1 MPVYSSISSQPSGE
15 SYTVF
20 ARGYGKHS
28 SPESLA
34 KLDRQMPQPA
44 ARTKDHQLFVL
55 LQGQIVIKPS
65 QRGSSIDKQS
75 PCLFDWHRGGDGR
88 SPRRIQRRVFSEES
102 SFWVRRPGVS
112 VDQVAILEA
121 ADTFP
126 DRRDPACA
134 FRTEYPGEV
143 GLDSRHLSNPSS

>member
-44 ARTKDHQLFVL
+44 ARTKDHQLFVS

-65 QRGSSIDKQS
+65 QDGSSSDKQS
-75 PCLFDWHRGGDGR
+75 SCLFDCYRGRNRPCMVYVQGG
-88 SPRRIQRRVFSEES
+88 VFSVKPRLWIDIS
-102 SFWVRRPGVS
+102 GK
-112 VDQVAILEA
+112 ILWILH
-121 ADTFP
+121 P
-126 DRRDPACA
+126 
-134 FRTEYPGEV
+134 Y
-143 GLDSRHLSNPSS
+143 

>member
-20 ARGYGKHS
+20 TRGYGRHS

-65 QRGSSIDKQS
+65 QYGSSSDKQS
-75 PCLFDWHRGGDGR
+75 PCLFGWYRGRNRPCMVYVQGSVFGVKPRLWIDIGGR
-88 SPRRIQRRVFSEES
+88 ILWILHPY
-102 SFWVRRPGVS
+102 
-112 VDQVAILEA
+112 VAIDCIA
-121 ADTFP
+121 I
-126 DRRDPACA
+126 
-134 FRTEYPGEV
+134 
-143 GLDSRHLSNPSS
+143 